1 MAAKGSVPPMKSDT
15 AAPPEASPSS
25 VAKWRAAV
33 PALPP
38 LTDEAA
44 ACAEAL
50 LLHLHYSVN
59 FDDSEWLAARALH
72 RYWDSVLPGRVR
84 TAAFRSTTLD
94 SFWSRLRTSDL
105 PLLPI
110 TDDRRL
116 EVATL
121 LRFEPAA
128 RVIATLKDTY
138 PALLLRVQII
148 ASAEAERRN
157 AEMAAA
163 KRAGGR
169 RRASAPTKKGTAR

>member
-33 PALPP
+33 PDLPP

-59 FDDSEWLAARALH
+59 FDDSEWLAASALP
-72 RYWDSVLPGRVR
+72 RYWDEVLPGRVR

-94 SFWSRLRTSDL
+94 RFWSRLRMSDL

-110 TDDRRL
+110 AEARRA

-121 LRFEPAA
+121 LRFEPAS
-128 RVIATLKDTY
+128 RVIAALKDTY

-148 ASAEAERRN
+148 ATAEAERRD
-157 AEMAAA
+157 AEHAAA
-163 KRAGGR
+163 NRAGGR
-169 RRASAPTKKGTAR
+169 RRTASATKKRTS

>member
-1 MAAKGSVPPMKSDT
+1 MVSKGSVPRMES
-15 AAPPEASPSS
+15 APIAPEAKASA
-25 VAKWRAAV
+25 VAKWRATV
-33 PALPP
+33 PELPP
-38 LTDEAA
+38 LTDDAA

-121 LRFEPAA
+121 LRFQPAS
-128 RVIATLKDTY
+128 RVIAALKDTY

-148 ASAEAERRN
+148 ATAEAERRD
-157 AEMAAA
+157 AEKAAA

-169 RRASAPTKKGTAR
+169 RRGATPSKKEA